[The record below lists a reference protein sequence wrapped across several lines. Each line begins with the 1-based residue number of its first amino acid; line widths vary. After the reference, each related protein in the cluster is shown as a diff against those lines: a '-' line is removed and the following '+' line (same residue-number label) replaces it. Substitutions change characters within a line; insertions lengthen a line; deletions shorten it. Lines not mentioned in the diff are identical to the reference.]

1 MLLEIYDLLETAN
14 VLNNDLRK
22 ICKWAK
28 QRTMV
33 FNPDPTKQAQEV
45 IFSSKSHF
53 WRHPDL
59 YFNNGYVV
67 QFRQVKRKEN
77 RLPPLLKGVRRKPC
91 SEAGRMLNSNFQF

>member
-33 FNPDPTKQAQEV
+33 FNPDPTKQGQEV